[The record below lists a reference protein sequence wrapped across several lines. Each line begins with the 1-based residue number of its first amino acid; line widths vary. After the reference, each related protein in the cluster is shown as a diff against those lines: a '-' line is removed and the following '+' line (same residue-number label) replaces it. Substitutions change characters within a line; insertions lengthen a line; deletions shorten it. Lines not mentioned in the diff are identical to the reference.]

1 MIENQW
7 ATIIAAKSL
16 DYLDIKKGENIWYR
30 NSAWLYIA
38 IFSQGLGAAL
48 SFTISSFNIVRS
60 WAVRTSLSGLDGNAR
75 KLLAKAY
82 IWLICLWLLKSRLQY
97 QFRNRRFSSFQ
108 SSWRSNHFETQLF
121 WTLPFVWW
129 DVWAKK
135 SLWQKVY
142 LPSYIH
148 YYITITYY
156 YITYHIFP
164 TAKTVHIGGFI
175 SFPLALMKRTGCWSF
190 LHFDVFRV
198 KMWSLVIFLVFFSSE
213 NCFLKSNQA
222 LTANWGYRQ
231 QHKCPRLAG
240 SIDPWD
246 L

>member
-1 MIENQW
+1 MSGVSREGEEKRHVKDLQRYPGLFKPNGWQTKSLIPMTLMMSHKMATKTCNGLLELARIVRQGSLWFRRFCGCIDDRESEW

-16 DYLDIKKGENIWYR
+16 DYFDIKKGENIWYR

-121 WTLPFVWW
+121 KHYHLFDEMFGQKSHYDGKYTYLRIYIITLLLHTTTLHTTYP
-129 DVWAKK
+129 
-135 SLWQKVY
+135 LQQK
-142 LPSYIH
+142 LYI
-148 YYITITYY
+148 
-156 YITYHIFP
+156 
-164 TAKTVHIGGFI
+164 
-175 SFPLALMKRTGCWSF
+175 
-190 LHFDVFRV
+190 
-198 KMWSLVIFLVFFSSE
+198 
-213 NCFLKSNQA
+213 
-222 LTANWGYRQ
+222 
-231 QHKCPRLAG
+231 
-240 SIDPWD
+240 
-246 L
+246 